1 MRKEC
6 RIFSKLCSFQNFIF
20 FPHIFQLY
28 QVLNGKKIIFSFN
41 FSISYQAHQKE
52 NSYFVSFYFSILSI
66 FLSNFLYTTKQSLN
80 TANFKFFIV
89 GTFHIHFTVDI
100 RGSWLPL
107 PIMSSSKFESASS
120 LESAMCLTIVPNTCA
135 NFKL

>member
-1 MRKEC
+1 MQDFFK
-6 RIFSKLCSFQNFIF
+6 IMQFSKFYFLPSHFSTLPSIKWKENYFFFQFFHFIPSTPKGKFIF
-20 FPHIFQLY
+20 C
-28 QVLNGKKIIFSFN
+28 IILFFYSFN
-41 FSISYQAHQKE
+41 FPLQF
-52 NSYFVSFYFSILSI
+52 N
-66 FLSNFLYTTKQSLN
+66 TTKQNLN
-80 TANFKFFIV
+80 AANFKFFIV